1 MTVNS
6 MGGLGVLSHTFHEIK
21 VVNMGSSLASRV
33 LVISII
39 VALGICF
46 LFSKIMVKE
55 DAVVVN
61 LALKEEGK
69 VYVFSF
75 SSAKGVKQQIL
86 KNSSPSVG
94 PFIQVF
100 EEDELHYV
108 QPKDIKEIV
117 NILCGNYR
125 IHEYPEQRFDGY
137 ITTTQMK
144 CLNHFVRNE
153 NTSKIVEQMKVH
165 EMSLSSPVSDS
176 LRVVRWSSNYLSGE
190 TQILE
195 NCQKKQFRVAE
206 NPHPGETFVCSKEFI
221 VVNLEEMGSFYS
233 QKVSFELDKKNQ
245 LLYIEKRSVE

>member
-1 MTVNS
+1 
-6 MGGLGVLSHTFHEIK
+6 
-21 VVNMGSSLASRV
+21 MGSSLASRA
-33 LVISII
+33 LVICII
-39 VALGICF
+39 VAFGICF
-46 LFSKIMVKE
+46 LFSRIMVKE

-69 VYVFSF
+69 VYIFSF
-75 SSAKGVKQQIL
+75 SSAQGIRKQIL
-86 KNSSPSVG
+86 QNSSPTIA

-100 EEDELHYV
+100 EEDGLHYV
-108 QPKDIKEIV
+108 QPKHVKEII

-144 CLNHFVRNE
+144 CLNHFVRNK
-153 NTSKIVEQMKVH
+153 NASKIGEQIKVH

-176 LRVVRWSSNYLSGE
+176 SRVVRWSSNYLSGQ

-206 NPHPGETFVCSKEFI
+206 NPNPGETFICSKEL
-221 VVNLEEMGSFYS
+221 VVINLEEVSGFYS
-233 QKVSFELDKKNQ
+233 QRVEFELDKKRQ